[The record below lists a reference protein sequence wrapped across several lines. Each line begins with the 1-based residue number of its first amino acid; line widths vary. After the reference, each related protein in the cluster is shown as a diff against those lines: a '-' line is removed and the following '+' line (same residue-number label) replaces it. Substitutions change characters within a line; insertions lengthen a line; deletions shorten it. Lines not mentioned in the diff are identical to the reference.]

1 MVISR
6 GLLTR
11 RRVCSART
19 TCVAISGW
27 AGNGNEIMMLVLM
40 LDEARL
46 WDLMRI
52 CVLEF
57 RRMMEDE
64 R

>member
-1 MVISR
+1 
-6 GLLTR
+6 
-11 RRVCSART
+11 
-19 TCVAISGW
+19 
-27 AGNGNEIMMLVLM
+27 MMLVLM